1 MNVASTVHCKRISR
15 KDKNY
20 VYLGRP
26 SKFGNPFHIG
36 KDGPRAVVIKKY
48 LKWLIRRIEAGYIT
62 IHDFKQLVGKKC
74 GCWCHPKP
82 CHVDIVVLLTN
93 SIVEWRDRIKTTRQ
107 LLELVNSIELNAEGR
122 VVGYIDFTFNKGKGG

>member
-1 MNVASTVHCKRISR
+1 MLCYTVGSMVIEEVKLMNVASTVHCKRISR
-15 KDKNY
+15 GTKDY

-36 KDGPRAVVIKKY
+36 KDGTRAVVIKKY
-48 LKWLIRRIEAGYIT
+48 LKWLIQRIEGGYIT

-82 CHVDIVVLLTN
+82 CHVDIVIFIVNQIYRIRTN
-93 SIVEWRDRIKTTRQ
+93 KRLITFVKS
-107 LLELVNSIELNAEGR
+107 LSVNSDGILC
-122 VVGYIDFTFNKGKGG
+122 